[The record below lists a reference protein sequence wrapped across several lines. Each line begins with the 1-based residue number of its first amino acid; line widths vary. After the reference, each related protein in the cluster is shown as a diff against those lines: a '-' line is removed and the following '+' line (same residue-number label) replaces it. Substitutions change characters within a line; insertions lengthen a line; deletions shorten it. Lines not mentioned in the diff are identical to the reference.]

1 MIVFYRILG
10 NDIPVRHRPNQT
22 LVNLSFILRNE
33 AEFPRCEKRFLLNRI
48 VDPQIRKKLQSI
60 IGAAGLRCDEIPF
73 LPDDYCG
80 LGSAVEKA
88 LYLTNQNAA
97 RNRCIDLGL
106 ADADTVLPFDGQ
118 VFFSVNGW
126 SDMVD
131 ALGTPD
137 AEKYLAVPMFR
148 LRENRHAL
156 APWHPGLDDVD
167 HLWAEPQIVVRRG
180 HDIRFNERLSYG
192 EANKVEL
199 LMRLGIPGPWD
210 EWVGRQFQKI
220 RANLAATR
228 SLSSGRICYAGFV
241 LRLESGKWK
250 AERSTSFR
258 AHARRLGLDEFV
270 ERVDRQFGRRISA
283 DD

>member
-210 EWVGRQFQKI
+210 GWVGGAIPEYSRESCGNALAQFRPDLLRRFCPAPGIRQVEGRTQHI
-220 RANLAATR
+220 LSCTRAQVG
-228 SLSSGRICYAGFV
+228 SGRI
-241 LRLESGKWK
+241 R
-250 AERSTSFR
+250 
-258 AHARRLGLDEFV
+258 
-270 ERVDRQFGRRISA
+270 
-283 DD
+283 